1 MATLSMSAAAA
12 IGAPCNRRSG
22 RAASCAPRSITSRWR
37 REHRPGMSRG
47 QPQGPGQRPPG
58 APPRPAR
65 RQARRCA
72 ATNGSATELRTATRV
87 ARPVPQPV
95 FRPGGGHK
103 LAAGRALSRPRSAER
118 SEGSLDRRSPPHCYT
133 FIPPGR
139 AGVSCFVGAP
149 WGADGAQAPRAAR
162 ASRPRLEREHG
173 DGAGWAGQ
181 TAS

>member
-37 REHRPGMSRG
+37 REHSPGMSRG

-72 ATNGSATELRTATRV
+72 ATNGSATD
-87 ARPVPQPV
+87 ARPAGACLGLDPQRH
-95 FRPGGGHK
+95 FSG
-103 LAAGRALSRPRSAER
+103 
-118 SEGSLDRRSPPHCYT
+118 
-133 FIPPGR
+133 
-139 AGVSCFVGAP
+139 
-149 WGADGAQAPRAAR
+149 QATT
-162 ASRPRLEREHG
+162 H
-173 DGAGWAGQ
+173 
-181 TAS
+181 

>member
-72 ATNGSATELRTATRV
+72 ACRRRARAPDQPSAPAALS
-87 ARPVPQPV
+87 
-95 FRPGGGHK
+95 GGG
-103 LAAGRALSRPRSAER
+103 PRLMRRLGFQER
-118 SEGSLDRRSPPHCYT
+118 LETRDRR
-133 FIPPGR
+133 R
-139 AGVSCFVGAP
+139 RRKP
-149 WGADGAQAPRAAR
+149 WDK
-162 ASRPRLEREHG
+162 
-173 DGAGWAGQ
+173 
-181 TAS
+181 